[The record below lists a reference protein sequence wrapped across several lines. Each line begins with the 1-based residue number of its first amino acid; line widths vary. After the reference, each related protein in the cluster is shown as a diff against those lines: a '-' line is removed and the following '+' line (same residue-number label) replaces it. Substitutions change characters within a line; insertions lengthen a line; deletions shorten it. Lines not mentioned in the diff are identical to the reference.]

1 MVENQGVRHP
11 GEGGT
16 PEQGM
21 HAGKTATGKDRGRD
35 RPVPQRHEPPGEG
48 GSTGAGTPAGKTA
61 TGPERGRDR
70 SF

>member
-1 MVENQGVRHP
+1 MGESHDVRHP

-35 RPVPQRHEPPGEG
+35 RPVPSRERSGEG
-48 GSTGAGTPAGKTA
+48 GMTGQETRAGKTA

-70 SF
+70 F